1 MIRLKPDHVIFRVD
15 ASVQIGSGHVMRC
28 LTLAGQLHKH
38 GARISFICRDLP
50 GNLSEFVRAK
60 GYAVYLLE
68 MKDSSVESIH
78 DEIAGRQ
85 QLQHADWLTVSQD
98 EDAMQVRA
106 ILDAL
111 PDKIDLLVVDH
122 YALDMEWEQQVSH
135 CVNRILVIDDLA
147 DRSHVC
153 QMLLDQ
159 NLYMN
164 MTQRYLS
171 LVPGHCKLF
180 LGPQHAL
187 LREEFYEAKKILR
200 SRDGSISNIFVF
212 YGGSDPTNETLK
224 ALRAI
229 QKTDLTGVSVHVVVG
244 SSNPQKPVIE
254 EYVSQMDQVRF
265 YGHVDHI
272 SELMSEADLALGA
285 GGSTTWERCMLG
297 LPSLVTVVAENQRE
311 MTEAV
316 ATTGAITN
324 LGWYQEVTEQLIV
337 DHLIELFHTPDKVV
351 EMSKASRKMIDVE
364 EFDEVSLITFINEG

>member
-1 MIRLKPDHVIFRVD
+1 MIGLKSNHVIFRVD

-68 MKDSSVESIH
+68 MKNSSVESLY
-78 DEIAGRQ
+78 DENAGRH

-106 ILDAL
+106 ILDTM
-111 PDKIDLLVVDH
+111 PEKIDLLVVDH
-122 YALDMEWEQQVSH
+122 YALDMEWEQQMSYF
-135 CVNRILVIDDLA
+135 VNRILVIDDLA
-147 DRSHVC
+147 DRRHVC
-153 QMLLDQ
+153 EMLLDQ

-171 LVPGHCKLF
+171 LVPAHCKLF

-187 LREEFYEAKKILR
+187 LREEFYENKKSLR
-200 SRDGSISNIFVF
+200 SRNGSISNVFVF

-224 ALRAI
+224 AMKAI
-229 QKTDLTGVSVHVVVG
+229 QKADLTGVSVHVVVG
-244 SSNPQKPVIE
+244 SSNPQKRVIE
-254 EYVSQMDQVRF
+254 EYVSQMDHVRF

-297 LPSLVTVVAENQRE
+297 LPSLVTVVAENQWE

-316 ATTGAITN
+316 AASRAITN
-324 LGWYQEVTEQLIV
+324 LGWYHEVTEQMIA
-337 DHLIELFHTPDKVV
+337 DHLIELFYNPKKVL
-351 EMSKASRKMIDVE
+351 EMSNASRKIIDVE
-364 EFDEVSLITFINEG
+364 GLNEVSLITAINEG

>member
-1 MIRLKPDHVIFRVD
+1 MIFRVD

-68 MKDSSVESIH
+68 MKNSSVESLY
-78 DEIAGRQ
+78 DENAGRH

-106 ILDAL
+106 ILDTM
-111 PDKIDLLVVDH
+111 PEKIDLLVVDH
-122 YALDMEWEQQVSH
+122 YALDMEWEQQMSYF
-135 CVNRILVIDDLA
+135 VNRILVIDDLA
-147 DRSHVC
+147 DRRHVC
-153 QMLLDQ
+153 EMLLDQ

-171 LVPGHCKLF
+171 LVPAHCKLF

-187 LREEFYEAKKILR
+187 LREEFYENKKSLR
-200 SRDGSISNIFVF
+200 SRNGSISNVFVF

-224 ALRAI
+224 AMKAI
-229 QKTDLTGVSVHVVVG
+229 QKADLTGVSVHVVVG
-244 SSNPQKPVIE
+244 SSNPQKRVIE
-254 EYVSQMDQVRF
+254 EYVSQMDHVRF

-297 LPSLVTVVAENQRE
+297 LPSLVTVVAENQWE

-316 ATTGAITN
+316 AASRAITN
-324 LGWYQEVTEQLIV
+324 LGWYHEVTEQMIA
-337 DHLIELFHTPDKVV
+337 DHLIELFYNPKKVL
-351 EMSKASRKMIDVE
+351 EMSNASRKIIDVE
-364 EFDEVSLITFINEG
+364 GLNEVSLITAINEG